1 MERWLLPEGV
11 EESLPPEAWR
21 LERARRR
28 LLDLYR
34 GWGYDLIR
42 PPLIEYLDALLT
54 GAGHDLDLETFKLTD
69 QLSGRMMGVRSDMT
83 TQAARID
90 AHSIKDSRV
99 ARYCYIG
106 SVLRTLPDGMGGS
119 RTPLQV
125 GAELFGS
132 ESTQADVEIISLM
145 LASLENLGLQD
156 ISVDLGHVGVY
167 RALELE
173 ADLNTDAEQALFD
186 ILQRKAVPDLD
197 GFATEQ
203 GLSDKLTQ
211 AFKALIQL
219 NGGLE
224 TLGLAQ
230 ELLSGAGDAVNSAL
244 SALAET
250 AQLLTDRFPDLPI
263 HIDLAELRGYRYKTG
278 IVFAAFVP
286 GQGREVARGGRYDG
300 IGASFGRARAATGF
314 SADLNA
320 LIDLAAFKDEAEA
333 ERILA
338 PAAGNTAL
346 QAAVL
351 QLRAQ
356 GCCIVTALDDKDLDR
371 EAALMGCS
379 SILVESS
386 GEWIKQSVKTA

>member
-21 LERARRR
+21 LERARRC

-34 GWGYDLIR
+34 SWGYDLIR

-90 AHSIKDSRV
+90 AHSINVEGS

-106 SVLRTLPDGMGGS
+106 SVLRTRPDGMGGS

-125 GAELFGS
+125 GAELFGCKDVK
-132 ESTQADVEIISLM
+132 ADLEIISLM
-145 LASLENLGLQD
+145 LASLEALGLQD
-156 ISVDLGHVGVY
+156 ISVDLGHVGIY
-167 RALELE
+167 RSLE
-173 ADLNTDAEQALFD
+173 AQASLSAAAEQELFD
-186 ILQRKAVPDLD
+186 ILQRKALPDLQL
-197 GFATEQ
+197 FAQ
-203 GLSDKLTQ
+203 QQQLSPTLAQ
-211 AFKALIQL
+211 AFGEIIQL

-224 TLGLAQ
+224 VLELAAQRLTGLGEAVEAALAA
-230 ELLSGAGDAVNSAL
+230 LAGTAQQL
-244 SALAET
+244 SAL
-250 AQLLTDRFPDLPI
+250 FPELPI

-300 IGASFGRARAATGF
+300 IGASFGRSRAATGF

-320 LIDLAAFKDEAEA
+320 LADITALAEENSP
-333 ERILA
+333 ERVLA
-338 PAAGNTAL
+338 PALPSAAL
-346 QAAVL
+346 AAVIAD
-351 QLRAQ
+351 LRAQ
-356 GCCIVTALDDKDLDR
+356 GVAVVSSLSEDDFKA
-371 EAALMGCS
+371 EAVRQQCDAV
-379 SILVESS
+379 LVESA
-386 GEWIKQSVKTA
+386 GKWVKQPL

>member
-21 LERARRR
+21 LERARRC

-34 GWGYDLIR
+34 SWGYDLIR
-42 PPLIEYLDALLT
+42 PPLIEFLDALLT

-90 AHSIKDSRV
+90 AHSIKQSAV
-99 ARYCYIG
+99 ARYSYIG
-106 SVLRTLPDGMGGS
+106 SVLRTRPDGMGGS

-132 ESTQADVEIISLM
+132 DSVQADLEIIGLM
-145 LASLENLGLQD
+145 LASLESLGLKD
-156 ISVDLGHVGVY
+156 ISVDLGHVAIY
-167 RALELE
+167 RALESQANLS
-173 ADLNTDAEQALFD
+173 LSAEQELFD
-186 ILQRKAVPDLD
+186 ILQRKAVPDLQV
-197 GFATEQ
+197 FASKQ
-203 GLSDKLTQ
+203 GLPEKLTQ
-211 AFKALIQL
+211 SFKDLIQL

-224 TLGLAQ
+224 TLDLATQ
-230 ELLSGAGDAVNSAL
+230 RLAGSGEEVLRAL
-244 SALAET
+244 STLSDT
-250 AQLLTDRFPDLPI
+250 AKQLSARYPDLPI

-300 IGASFGRARAATGF
+300 IGASFGRARPATGF

-320 LIDLAAFKDEAEA
+320 LADLSAFDETSSAA

-338 PAAGNTAL
+338 PANGNAQLSSEITA
-346 QAAVL
+346 
-351 QLRAQ
+351 LRAQ
-356 GCCIVTALDDKDLDR
+356 GCSVLISLAENGLSE
-371 EAALMGCS
+371 EAASLGCS
-379 SILVESS
+379 SVLIEKAGQWV
-386 GEWIKQSVKTA
+386 KQAV